1 MSVETKGP
9 RDGGLVVAKTILVAD
24 DEPYVLRS
32 LEFILKKE
40 GYNVITATNGQE
52 AFDKVNAET
61 PDLVFLD
68 IQMPKM
74 DGNTVCRQLREDP
87 GKKSLYII
95 MITAKGQEADRINSL
110 ESGANE
116 FITKPFSPRKVISRV
131 KEILGE

>member
-1 MSVETKGP
+1 MS
-9 RDGGLVVAKTILVAD
+9 KTIVIAD

-40 GYNVITATNGQE
+40 GYRVVTATNGAD
-52 AFDKVNAET
+52 AFDRVNEES

-74 DGNTVCRQLREDP
+74 DGNTVCQKLREDP
-87 GKKSLYII
+87 AKKDLYIV
-95 MITAKGQEADRINSL
+95 MITAKGQEADRIHSL
-110 ESGANE
+110 EMGANE
-116 FITKPFSPRKVISRV
+116 YITKPFSPRKLVTRV

>member
-1 MSVETKGP
+1 MP
-9 RDGGLVVAKTILVAD
+9 KTILVAD

-40 GYNVITATNGQE
+40 GYIVLTATNGQD
-52 AFDKVNAET
+52 AYDQATQQT

-74 DGNTVCRQLREDP
+74 DGNTVCRQLRLHPERS
-87 GKKSLYII
+87 GLYII
-95 MITAKGQEADRINSL
+95 MITAKGQEADRLNSM

-116 FITKPFSPRKVISRV
+116 FITKPFSPRKVVSRV
-131 KEILGE
+131 KELLGE

>member
-1 MSVETKGP
+1 MP
-9 RDGGLVVAKTILVAD
+9 KTILVAD
-24 DEPYVLRS
+24 DEPFVLRS

-40 GYNVITATNGQE
+40 GYTVLTATNGQE
-52 AFDKVNAET
+52 ALDLATSNS

-74 DGNTVCRQLREDP
+74 DGNTVCKELRLNPERA
-87 GKKSLYII
+87 SLYII
-95 MITAKGQEADRINSL
+95 MITAKGQEADRLTSM

-116 FITKPFSPRKVISRV
+116 FMTKPFSPRKVITRV

>member
-1 MSVETKGP
+1 
-9 RDGGLVVAKTILVAD
+9 VAKTILVAD

-40 GYNVITATNGQE
+40 GYTVLTATNGQDAYDLATSE
-52 AFDKVNAET
+52 S

-74 DGNTVCRQLREDP
+74 DGNTVCRLLREHP
-87 GKKSLYII
+87 ERNKLYII
-95 MITAKGQEADRINSL
+95 MITAKGQEVDRQNSM

-116 FITKPFSPRKVISRV
+116 FITKPFSPRKIVTRV
-131 KEILGE
+131 KEIVGE

>member
-1 MSVETKGP
+1 MP
-9 RDGGLVVAKTILVAD
+9 KTILVAD

-40 GYNVITATNGQE
+40 GYTVLTATNGQD
-52 AFDKVNAET
+52 AYDQATQQT

-74 DGNTVCRQLREDP
+74 DGNTVCRQLRQHPERN
-87 GKKSLYII
+87 GLYII
-95 MITAKGQEADRINSL
+95 MITAKGQEAVRLNSM

-116 FITKPFSPRKVISRV
+116 FITKPFSPRKVVSRV
-131 KEILGE
+131 KELLGE